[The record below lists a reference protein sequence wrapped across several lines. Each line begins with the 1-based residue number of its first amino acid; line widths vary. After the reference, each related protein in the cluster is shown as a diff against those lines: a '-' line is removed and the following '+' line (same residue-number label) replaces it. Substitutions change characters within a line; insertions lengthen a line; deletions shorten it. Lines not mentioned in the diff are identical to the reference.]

1 MIGNELDMN
10 YIIGVANVLVIVV
23 LIPTLT
29 NRKSF
34 IPRTTSIPT
43 SAALLMFTFV
53 FFNEGLLIGASMEAL
68 SSFLWLFISIV
79 KGKEVFMTKE
89 VPG

>member
-10 YIIGVANVLVIVV
+10 YIIGIANVLVIVV

-43 SAALLMFTFV
+43 SAALFMFTFV
-53 FFNEGLLIGASMEAL
+53 FFNEGLLLGASAEAL
-68 SSFLWLFISIV
+68 SSLLWLFIAV
-79 KGKEVFMTKE
+79 MKGRV
-89 VPG
+89 V